1 MEGPCFSSFGQR
13 KSSDLEGIKCA
24 WLPRPHP
31 LRAHLLF
38 PEPAEHLLLLAPA
51 FLCPRVFT
59 NCGKNSC
66 GVRDEDLERPSQS
79 LLNGGYVTD
88 DLVSGISPEHMSHAT
103 SQESLVAW
111 IPVVDSSKL
120 FIYRPILDSYCS
132 APNSS

>member
-1 MEGPCFSSFGQR
+1 MCMAALPTSPRGSLAV
-13 KSSDLEGIKCA
+13 SD
-24 WLPRPHP
+24 
-31 LRAHLLF
+31 
-38 PEPAEHLLLLAPA
+38 PAEHLLLLAPA
-51 FLCPRVFT
+51 FLCLRVFT
-59 NCGKNSC
+59 NCGKNGC

-79 LLNGGYVTD
+79 VLNGGYVTN
-88 DLVSGISPEHMSHAT
+88 DLASGISPEHMSHAT